1 MLQTE
6 EREQSALRYPVAL
19 RCCVYLLREVFFFFH
34 YCGSVFA
41 PSWEFSGGYK
51 QMDEQGK
58 IVFEFDR
65 IEADLCGFKI
75 PLPKFGSDAGFVEV
89 QVRGEDAGMLQAIV
103 LSPSTAKTS
112 CLKMQLSVQ
121 EGSYSNEDNVL
132 LRGVVVL
139 IPCRSV
145 STSGEDNAKYSST
158 W

>member
-1 MLQTE
+1 M
-6 EREQSALRYPVAL
+6 VL

-34 YCGSVFA
+34 YCGGSVFA
-41 PSWEFSGGYK
+41 PSCELSGAHK

-89 QVRGEDAGMLQAIV
+89 QVRGDDAGMLQAVV
-103 LSPSTAKTS
+103 LSPSAAKTS

-121 EGSYSNEDNVL
+121 EGSHSTEYNVL
-132 LRGVVVL
+132 LIMCCLEG
-139 IPCRSV
+139 
-145 STSGEDNAKYSST
+145 
-158 W
+158 